1 MSQLVII
8 TGEIQKKSPL
18 RHSKKNDNAVVISI
32 MISEGSS
39 DKLIPIRYY
48 NDQARLIDQYIN
60 VGDNVKA
67 QCIIRSKHIVKAR
80 KQAYIYYKL
89 SLAGKKISLLTPK
102 SNPGDN
108 GEITSEYLRQKIRQL
123 LIKKIGNNNN

>member
-67 QCIIRSKHIVKAR
+67 K
-80 KQAYIYYKL
+80 
-89 SLAGKKISLLTPK
+89 
-102 SNPGDN
+102 
-108 GEITSEYLRQKIRQL
+108 
-123 LIKKIGNNNN
+123 

>member
-18 RHSKKNDNAVVISI
+18 QHSKKNDNAVAITI
-32 MISEGSS
+32 LISEGSS
-39 DKLIPIRYY
+39 DKLIPLRYY

-60 VGDNVKA
+60 IGDNVKV

-80 KQAYIYYKL
+80 KKAYNYYKL

-102 SNPGDN
+102 SSPGDN
-108 GEITSEYLRQKIRQL
+108 EEINPDYLRQKIRQL
-123 LIKKIGNNNN
+123 LIEKIGSKNN